1 MESLSPDQKA
11 ELLLDPSTGAL
22 ENVTVVKEVL
32 SSILKA
38 PDEEQLEKFFE
49 TFVEVS
55 KEVSL
60 FTIYSCFFFVFFS
73 VQFICNC
80 LDQECAACGRG
91 GRARRSCRGAK
102 CISSPTLPS
111 QENITYITNA
121 EVRDAILNLTLTALA
136 PKFPLFQTSDYELW
150 FQINLV
156 VLLASFSPS
165 VLVVIPANLTCDSY
179 DAM

>member
-1 MESLSPDQKA
+1 M
-11 ELLLDPSTGAL
+11 DPSTGAL

-32 SSILKA
+32 SSILKS

-60 FTIYSCFFFVFFS
+60 FSFILFFFLM
-73 VQFICNC
+73 QFILNG
-80 LDQECAACGRG
+80 LDQESAACKQA
-91 GRARRSCRGAK
+91 GRARRSQRGAK
-102 CISSPTLPS
+102 GVSSPTLRS
-111 QENITYITNA
+111 QENITYIANA
-121 EVRDAILNLTLTALA
+121 DVRDAILNLTLTALA
-136 PKFPLFQTSDYELW
+136 PKFPVFQTSDYELW

-156 VLLASFSPS
+156 VLLASFRPS
-165 VLVVIPANLTCDSY
+165 VLVVIPTNLTCDSY